1 MGNRVMISNELG
13 MRMVVSTLFVAL
25 VSACNSFR
33 NAVIVNVATP
43 SSSVVTKA
51 FRHLSAQA
59 VIEAFV
65 QAGLE
70 VGDYK
75 TDEPR
80 YWYIGSLDLVDHYIM
95 FFVPSLGEG
104 AGGLVMEFPD
114 VESRDEI
121 FQLHEDKGW
130 YGGIQF
136 WPYVAR
142 RDNILLQMNGPLAGD
157 LAGQYI
163 AALKALAK

>member
-1 MGNRVMISNELG
+1 MITNKHGKRL
-13 MRMVVSTLFVAL
+13 VVSTVVVAL
-25 VSACNSFR
+25 VSACNSFQYVG
-33 NAVIVNVATP
+33 NVNVATP
-43 SSSVVTKA
+43 SSSEVTKA

-80 YWYIGSLDLVDHYIM
+80 YWYTSSLDLVDHYIM

-121 FQLHEDKGW
+121 FQAHVDKGW
-130 YGGIQF
+130 YGEIQF

-142 RDNILLQMNGPLAGD
+142 RDNILLQMNGSLADD
-157 LAGQYI
+157 LAGRYI
-163 AALKALAK
+163 AVLKALAK